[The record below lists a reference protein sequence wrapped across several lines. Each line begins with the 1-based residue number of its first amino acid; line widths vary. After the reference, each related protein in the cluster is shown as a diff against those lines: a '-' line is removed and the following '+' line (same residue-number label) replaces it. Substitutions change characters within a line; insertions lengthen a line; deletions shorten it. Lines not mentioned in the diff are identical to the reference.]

1 MSEERRKGE
10 RRGALAPIGEA
21 ILAATPTARVF
32 VHPRCWGGP
41 AQGALVAT
49 LEATGMNCEQISIGP
64 LYRANVRELVYHRGA
79 AGAVTTYE
87 RMNGEQFKHR
97 MGAQAPEPEMA

>member
-10 RRGALAPIGEA
+10 RRGAATTPIDT
-21 ILAATPTARVF
+21 TPKKPSARVF

-64 LYRANVRELVYHRGA
+64 LYRAGRRELVYHRGA
-79 AGAVTTYE
+79 VDAITTYE